1 MTPGAMVPVGD
12 YGGYLCVP
20 ALTFPQLAKYRDQLK
35 VITSANF
42 LTVDPETLDH
52 FVGMACDAVK
62 RNHPDVTPVKLFEL
76 LDLRSAQLIL
86 IALLGGSGK
95 YVMPEVTDDEEMH
108 RASDEVIGVCFN
120 GRAADA

>member
-12 YGGYLCVP
+12 DGGYLCVP

-42 LTVDPETLDH
+42 LTVDPETLDV
-52 FVGMACDAVK
+52 FVSIACAALK
-62 RNHPDVTPVKLFEL
+62 RNHPEITPAKLFEL

-86 IALLGGSGK
+86 IALLGSGK

-108 RASDEVIGVCFN
+108 RAADEAIGVCFN